1 MKTLLSGIAGAMLVV
16 TGGTLPAQTY
26 SYTDAVND
34 IDPGI
39 ATAAGTADILATEVT
54 MSPTDLAFK
63 LTVNGNVATTDW
75 AKFMIGISTGK
86 TAGTTATNGNG
97 WGRPI
102 NMISP
107 VGGMNFWVG
116 SWVDGGGGA
125 QFWAYD
131 DLGGSWSEI
140 GSTGGGTFPGTFSI
154 TSGATSEIN
163 YTLDPTLMDLGPSDT
178 WYFDIYSSGGGGGDS
193 SIDALSNPNIAITS
207 WGGPYTSN
215 VTNGIS
221 VVPEPASLAALA
233 SATGAGVAW
242 HLFRKRRQRQG
253 SAVA

>member
-1 MKTLLSGIAGAMLVV
+1 MKSLLAGIAVAMIVL
-16 TGGTLPAQTY
+16 TGGTLPAQIY

-34 IDPGI
+34 IDPSL
-39 ATAAGTADILATEVT
+39 ATANGTADILATEVT

-131 DLGGSWSEI
+131 DVGGSWTEI
-140 GSTGGGTFPGTFSI
+140 GPFPGTFSI

-163 YTLDPTLMDLGPSDT
+163 YTLDPTLMDLTPDDT
-178 WYFDIYSSGGGGGDS
+178 WYFDIYSSGGGSGDS
-193 SIDALSNPNIAITS
+193 SLDALSNPNFAITS

-221 VVPEPASLAALA
+221 VVPEPTSLAALA
-233 SATGAGVAW
+233 SATGMGVAW
-242 HLFRKRRQRQG
+242 HLFRRRRERQG
-253 SAVA
+253 SVLP